1 MAILHGWRTC
11 PRCEGR
17 LENDGAR
24 ATCRGTCGSVYYANS
39 APCVSGLVEDP
50 AGRLLL
56 ARRAVEPFLGL
67 WDPPGGFLEEGEHP
81 VDGLRRELLEE
92 TGLEAELGPFVGAW
106 MDVYGDAGRGGR
118 DAQPRLAPRR
128 SPAGSRTPPTTSP
141 SCAGSSRRALP
152 AGNELA
158 FTSRRQDAL
167 AAWQEAA
174 PRVAR
179 RRGRATAR
187 SRPSAARRSRPRTA
201 RRP

>member
-24 ATCRGTCGSVYYANS
+24 ATCRGTCGSIYYANS
-39 APCVSGLVEDP
+39 APCVSGLVEDS

-81 VDGLRRELLEE
+81 VAGLRRELLEE
-92 TGLEAELGPFVGAW
+92 TGLEAEIGPFVGAW
-106 MDVYGDAGRGGR
+106 MDVYGDAAEAAATLNLYWAATIADGEPHAADDVAELRWFE
-118 DAQPRLAPRR
+118 PE
-128 SPAGSRTPPTTSP
+128 
-141 SCAGSSRRALP
+141 ALP

-158 FTSRRQDAL
+158 FTTVKDAL
-167 AAWQEAA
+167 AAW
-174 PRVAR
+174 R
-179 RRGRATAR
+179 RRAEGR
-187 SRPSAARRSRPRTA
+187 
-201 RRP
+201 